1 MIAGGGIVIT
11 NEYTGTP
18 AFSADGYHL
27 TANSAAIDRGVS
39 TGVMTDID
47 GQSRDAVPDLGAD
60 EYRTCWARVNNT
72 PTDYTTIQAAVDAAG
87 AGDTVKVTG
96 YCAGVQARGGVTQT
110 VYISKN
116 ITLRGGYTTTNWT
129 TSDPVANPTILDAQG
144 KGRVINVASGITS
157 TLEGLR
163 ITGGNANGLG
173 GAPWGWD
180 AGGGVY
186 AMTATVALSNS
197 QFFSNTAFL
206 GGGLA
211 LFGGNATV
219 SGNTITS
226 SDGSYAGGALVP
238 TWKLLPPTRKVNTE
252 RKEPEMPESTP
263 NHAISAYR
271 FRAFCE
277 FHM

>member
-1 MIAGGGIVIT
+1 MPTFAV
-11 NEYTGTP
+11 
-18 AFSADGYHL
+18 DGCHL
-27 TANSAAIDRGVS
+27 TNSSTAALDQGISANVS
-39 TGVMTDID
+39 SDID
-47 GQSRDAVPDLGAD
+47 GHVRPQGAAPDIGAD
-60 EYRTCWARVNNT
+60 EYLPPPCSVQIERTPSLVYASV
-72 PTDYTTIQAAVDAAG
+72 QAAVDAASTR
-87 AGDTVKVTG
+87 DTIKVAG

-110 VYISKN
+110 LYLSKTL
-116 ITLRGGYTTTNWT
+116 TLRGGYTTTNWT

-144 KGRVINVASGITS
+144 KGQVIYIASGITS

-277 FHM
+277 FDM